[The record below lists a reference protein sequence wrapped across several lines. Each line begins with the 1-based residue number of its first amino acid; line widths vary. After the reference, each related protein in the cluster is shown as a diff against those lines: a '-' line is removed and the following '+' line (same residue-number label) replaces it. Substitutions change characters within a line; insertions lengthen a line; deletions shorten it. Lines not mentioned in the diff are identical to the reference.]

1 MIYSYLSDLKTP
13 VKPVSLFDAIAKG
26 DLKKIESLLKQG
38 VNPNIRDKDGKTP
51 LHNAAY
57 LGHVAVA
64 KLLLEHGADIHAR
77 DNANWT
83 PLHWAAYKGHF
94 DVARLLLERGADPTV
109 KNRDGKTPLDL
120 AKKAGYDGVVS
131 VIEEWLWRGWALS
144 RQREAA
150 EVLPP
155 AWVSEGCLSPSLYGP
170 VSSSAVK
177 GDEATRTP

>member
-1 MIYSYLSDLKTP
+1 
-13 VKPVSLFDAIAKG
+13 
-26 DLKKIESLLKQG
+26 
-38 VNPNIRDKDGKTP
+38 
-51 LHNAAY
+51 

-120 AKKAGYDGVVS
+120 AREAGYDGVVS
-131 VIEEWLWRGWALS
+131 VIEELLWRGMGVVSAMGGGGG
-144 RQREAA
+144 
-150 EVLPP
+150 P
-155 AWVSEGCLSPSLYGP
+155 APGWVSEGCLSPSLYGP